1 MVSLL
6 GFWNENVPIA
16 LLSSYAC
23 HPQSYYRLGI
33 PSPDFPGIARFI
45 RGQDVN
51 SAMHVHFN
59 GAGGN
64 IAAGKYNDGSQ
75 PNRMNLATRL
85 AMIRTALTLGVSEEA
100 GSAFW
105 KMFEQKIRKRAKSRN
120 IVVHAIWTVHAD
132 YPNELIRTSG
142 IMDPF
147 LNAERY
153 SLADFL
159 GIELELAKLREGLRV
174 FDMLLPSQF
183 PHRDQTERP
192 PFWRRSEPQQ
202 PEADAQGQ
210 SDQTHPSE

>member
-1 MVSLL
+1 MPKPVSISLSPKPDDL
-6 GFWNENVPIA
+6 ASNPELVSHIARIA
-16 LLSSYAC
+16 LAWSNIEEELALIFAYGMGAE
-23 HPQSYYRLGI
+23 PAI
-33 PSPDFPGIARFI
+33 
-45 RGQDVN
+45 
-51 SAMHVHFN
+51 SAAIM
-59 GAGGN
+59 GN
-64 IAAGKYNDGSQ
+64 VA
-75 PNRMNLATRL
+75 NLATRL